1 MVTITEQ
8 STQATSKNK
17 RHRKAET
24 EVSYAATPLSS
35 SRKEA
40 RLANSAR
47 VEKDKT
53 SKPNQA
59 SLKMAKRLKPI
70 SGLLAS
76 LPKPIA
82 TQSSE
87 FASFLLSRSIEFL
100 HAYRRYKHHVNNP
113 DVNPN
118 FIHFTKF
125 KLTCKA
131 EYEDSTTFKSL
142 AKQAANIIEEA
153 KQSLRVRMVSIMKME
168 LDGDIL
174 KLQTGFITE
183 LAKLLGYWVCYR
195 RALDPDNQPPFSN
208 AEGGEELLQ
217 DLFKQAPSELFTYL
231 HARKKTFLSE
241 LIAPHSEMIKYIH
254 NDSLTEV
261 QKTTAS
267 EFLKS
272 AASIIFPCIPDV
284 TYLLFDKYV
293 VNQNIEVAISRT
305 EAFISNNKSTS
316 ITAATATAIDKEESV
331 KPKQLVSLIKDT
343 SVDILDNKIKD
354 DIKASKKKKGKKRR
368 KKRK

>member
-17 RHRKAET
+17 RHRKAEM

-118 FIHFTKF
+118 SIHFTKF

-153 KQSLRVRMVSIMKME
+153 KQSIRVRMVSIMKME

-195 RALDPDNQPPFSN
+195 RALDPDNQPHFSN
-208 AEGGEELLQ
+208 DEGGEELLQ

-293 VNQNIEVAISRT
+293 VNQNIKVAISRT

-343 SVDILDNKIKD
+343 AVDILDNKIKD